1 MSNERYP
8 LNQIILDDF
17 FSHNK
22 VAVLLLIAT
31 IISALLTI
39 WITHQT
45 RLQTSQQGVLLQQ
58 IQELD
63 NAFLHLQVTENTLG
77 YKKNIE
83 DLSKQLGLQPLKK
96 EQEVILVEE

>member
-17 FSHNK
+17 LSHNK
-22 VAVLLLIAT
+22 VALLLLIAI
-31 IISALLTI
+31 IISAVLTV

-45 RLQTSQQGVLLQQ
+45 RLLTTEQGILTNKMQV
-58 IQELD
+58 LD
-63 NAFLHLQVTENTLG
+63 NEYLHLQVKENTLG

-83 DLSKQLGLQPLKK
+83 DLSKQLGLQPLNK

>member
-8 LNQIILDDF
+8 LNQIIVDDF

-22 VAVLLLIAT
+22 VALLLLLGV
-31 IISALLTI
+31 IISAVMTV
-39 WITHQT
+39 WITHET
-45 RLQTSQQGVLLQQ
+45 RLKTSEQGILLQK

-63 NAFLHLQVTENTLG
+63 NDFLHLQVTENTLG

-83 DLSKQLGLQPLKK
+83 DLSKALGLQPLKK

>member
-22 VAVLLLIAT
+22 VALLLLVGVIV
-31 IISALLTI
+31 SAVMTV
-39 WITHQT
+39 WVTHQT
-45 RLQTSQQGVLLQQ
+45 RLKTAEQGVLISKIQQ
-58 IQELD
+58 LD
-63 NAFLHLQVTENTLG
+63 NSFLHLQVKENTLG

-83 DLSKQLGLQPLKK
+83 DLSKQIGLQPLKK
-96 EQEVILVEE
+96 EQETILVEE

>member
-22 VAVLLLIAT
+22 VAVLLLIGV

-45 RLQTSQQGVLLQQ
+45 RLHTSKQGVLLQQ

-63 NAFLHLQVTENTLG
+63 NEFLHLQVTENTLG

>member
-22 VAVLLLIAT
+22 VAVLLLIGV

-45 RLQTSQQGVLLQQ
+45 RLHTSQQGVLLQQ

-63 NAFLHLQVTENTLG
+63 NEFLHLQVTENTLG

>member
-22 VAVLLLIAT
+22 VAFLLLIGVVV
-31 IISALLTI
+31 SALMTI
-39 WITHQT
+39 WMTHQT
-45 RLQTSQQGVLLQQ
+45 RLKTSEQGKLIQQ
-58 IQELD
+58 IQELEND
-63 NAFLHLQVTENTLG
+63 FLHLQVKENTLG

-83 DLSKQLGLQPLKK
+83 DLSKQIGLQPLKK
-96 EQEVILVEE
+96 EQETILIEE

>member
-8 LNQIILDDF
+8 LSQIILDDF
-17 FSHNK
+17 LGHNK
-22 VAVLLLIAT
+22 VALLLLIGI
-31 IISALLTI
+31 IISAILTV
-39 WITHQT
+39 WITHET
-45 RLQTSQQGVLLQQ
+45 RLLTTEQGVLTHKMQV
-58 IQELD
+58 LD
-63 NAFLHLQVTENTLG
+63 NEFLHLQVKENTLG